1 LRQAIARNGANPE
14 YLSNLG
20 VLLAQSGHVKDALPY
35 LERSLEIDPNRYA
48 AALHFGVGLAT
59 DGDHAQGL
67 RWLRRATSI
76 QPKSHMAWGALA
88 DAALLAGDRIEALD
102 AAKRA
107 AMIDPAN
114 NSHRQRL
121 AKLQGQPVVQ
131 NPVAPATIEPTDLST
146 RLDQIFIR

>member
-1 LRQAIARNGANPE
+1 MRQAVARNDHNAE

-20 VLLAQSGHVKDALPY
+20 VLLTQRGQIEDALPH
-35 LERSLEIDPNRYA
+35 LARSLELDPDRFT

-59 DGDHAQGL
+59 GGDHAQGL

-76 QPKSHMAWGALA
+76 QPRSDMAWGALA
-88 DAALLAGDRIEALD
+88 DTALLAGDKTEALD

-114 NSHRQRL
+114 DSHRQRL
-121 AKLQGQPVVQ
+121 AKLQPVT
-131 NPVAPATIEPTDLST
+131 PAAEPTELSS